1 MGNDG
6 NALIPHQRQRECGK
20 VPGPAKIARPDK
32 WRVVPALLQLL
43 VPMFCFE
50 AGSSSSIVVLVTP
63 VHRHEPPLVM
73 KPASGIHRRVDAVF
87 AAKVATPNAAQT
99 PAKTK
104 ETRQ

>member
-32 WRVVPALLQLL
+32 WQVVPALLQLL
-43 VPMFCFE
+43 VPVFCFE
-50 AGSSSSIVVLVTP
+50 AGSPSSIVVLVTP
-63 VHRHEPPLVM
+63 ANRHEPPLVS

-87 AAKVATPNAAQT
+87 ATKAATPKAVQT

-104 ETRQ
+104 ETHQ